1 MPYNWNEMRKKLIK
15 KVEKPIDMEVVIK
28 IKTHLPNMNYLSKN
42 DYWKIT
48 DNPDNSNGMLIY
60 KGIKYPN
67 LFPHSLNFRATV
79 LDVLNFLC

>member
-42 DYWKIT
+42 DNWKIT
-48 DNPDNSNGMLIY
+48 DNPDDSKGMLIY
-60 KGIKYPN
+60 KGIN
-67 LFPHSLNFRATV
+67 IQTC
-79 LDVLNFLC
+79 FLILLTLGPLCWMF

>member
-1 MPYNWNEMRKKLIK
+1 MPYNWNEMRQKLIK

-42 DYWKIT
+42 DNWKIT
-48 DNPDNSNGMLIY
+48 DNPDDSKGMLIY

-67 LFPHSLNFRATV
+67 FFLHSTQHNL
-79 LDVLNFLC
+79 